1 MPIYKQRNGKDE
13 WIIRT
18 APQCMTD
25 ILIQVAREKDPGTTL
40 FTFEVGELIRE
51 ELEGDGTLTGEFVA
65 TPARR
70 AELARWA
77 DLLEIHARTIRAV
90 LAMSERPSLPEKLP
104 PDEGA

>member
-1 MPIYKQRNGKDE
+1 MPIYRQRNGKDE

-25 ILIQVAREKDPGTTL
+25 VLVQVAREKDPGTTL
-40 FTFEVGELIRE
+40 FTFEIGELIRE
-51 ELEGDGTLTGEFVA
+51 ELEGDGTLNGEFVA

-90 LAMSERPSLPEKLP
+90 LAMPELPPVSERLP
-104 PDEGA
+104 PDEAA